1 MWFSWIIHQADMKIY
16 YYFSIYVQNTN
27 PSNFLEGQKNQSF
40 FSCLNQVWKLFP
52 SYRHFLDFK
61 YINYRPNS
69 SDFHKKVLISHITH
83 TLWIW
88 NGKRKIS
95 QEISY
100 ILMLHSLMKIVLREI
115 LIALIFLR
123 ACLAVRIALSTVFP
137 KCSENRTLRAKR
149 PQL

>member
-1 MWFSWIIHQADMKIY
+1 MKI
-16 YYFSIYVQNTN
+16 YYFSIYVCTKYKPIQ
-27 PSNFLEGQKNQSF
+27 FLKGQYNQICL
-40 FSCLNQVWKLFP
+40 SCLNQVWKLFP
-52 SYRHFLDFK
+52 FYRHFLDFK

-69 SDFHKKVLISHITH
+69 SDFHKKILISHYEFETDKE
-83 TLWIW
+83 
-88 NGKRKIS
+88 KRKIS

-100 ILMLHSLMKIVLREI
+100 ILMLNSLMKMVREI

-123 ACLAVRIALSTVFP
+123 ACLAVRIALSTVLP